1 MALAAASLVLGAA
14 CADDRADGDDDLG
27 TGPGTSTAVEPAAVA
42 ARPSPGCDGDAGALA
57 VGEQRVTLESGG
69 TERWYIRHVPP
80 AHDGTAP
87 VPLVVDIH
95 GYSEGAEA
103 HVAQTQL
110 GPFGDEH
117 GFLTVTPQG
126 LGAVPF
132 WDTEAGSADL
142 TLIGDL
148 LDHVEETA
156 CVDEARVFV
165 AGLSNGAM
173 MTSAVACA
181 YADRVAAV
189 APVAG
194 LRRPEGCEPS
204 APMPVVAFHGTED
217 PFVAFDGGLGP
228 AAARLPAPDGSGRTL
243 GDLGVGPGG
252 GDPSVP
258 ALAAAWAR
266 GNGCE
271 GPPEREDVADDVT
284 RVAFPCP
291 PEGDVVLYRVDG
303 GGHTW
308 PGSEFSRGIEAVTGH
323 TTFSID
329 ADEVIWAFFEEHPRP
344 A

>member
-1 MALAAASLVLGAA
+1 VVLAATSLALVAA
-14 CADDRADGDDDLG
+14 CSDDGDDG
-27 TGPGTSTAVEPAAVA
+27 GEGPGLETVTTEAPAEVA
-42 ARPSPGCDGDAGALA
+42 ARPSPGCGAAAGDLVA
-57 VGEQRVTLESGG
+57 GEQRVTLPSGG
-69 TERWYIRHVPP
+69 AERWYLRHVPP
-80 AHDGTAP
+80 AHDGAEP

-95 GYSEGAEA
+95 GYAEGAEA

-126 LGAVPF
+126 LGDVPR
-132 WDTEAGSADL
+132 WDTQAGSADL
-142 TLIGDL
+142 AFIGEL

-156 CVDEARVFV
+156 CVDESRVFV
-165 AGLSNGAM
+165 TGLSNGGM

-181 YADRVAAV
+181 YAERVAAV

-194 LRRPEGCEPS
+194 LRRPDGCEPG
-204 APMPVVAFHGTED
+204 APVPVVTFHGTAD
-217 PFVAFDGGLGP
+217 PFVAYDGGLGP

-243 GDLGVGPGG
+243 GDLGVEPGG
-252 GDPSVP
+252 GEPSVP
-258 ALAAAWAR
+258 ALAAAWAE

-271 GPPEREDVADDVT
+271 GSPDREAVADDVT
-284 RVAFPCP
+284 RVTFPCP

-308 PGSEFSRGIEAVTGH
+308 PGSEFSRGIGSVTGP

-329 ADEVIWAFFEEHPRP
+329 ANEEMWAFFEDHPRSG
-344 A
+344 